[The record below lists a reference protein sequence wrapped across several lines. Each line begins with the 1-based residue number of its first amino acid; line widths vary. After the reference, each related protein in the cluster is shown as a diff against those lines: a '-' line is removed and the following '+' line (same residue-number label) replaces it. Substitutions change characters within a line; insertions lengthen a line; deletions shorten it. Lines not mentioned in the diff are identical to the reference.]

1 MVRAVFAAVLCG
13 LFALGACSGKTLEG
27 TGDGDDDDG
36 TPAPQ
41 KCQAYASTW
50 CNKVFGCYVKVGRI
64 NETAKKTNVDQCYQI
79 IVDRL
84 PCSEVASV
92 SDEYDTCLS
101 QINAMA
107 CSRWD
112 VPATQIGTVTPP
124 ASCDNALSFDAD

>member
-1 MVRAVFAAVLCG
+1 MVRAALAAVLSS
-13 LFALGACSGKTLEG
+13 LFVLGACSGKTVEAS
-27 TGDGDDDDG
+27 GDDDRDDG

-64 NETAKKTNVDQCYQI
+64 KETAKKSNVDQCYQI
-79 IVDRL
+79 VVDRL

-92 SDEYDTCLS
+92 SDDYDTCLA
-101 QINAMA
+101 QIDGMA